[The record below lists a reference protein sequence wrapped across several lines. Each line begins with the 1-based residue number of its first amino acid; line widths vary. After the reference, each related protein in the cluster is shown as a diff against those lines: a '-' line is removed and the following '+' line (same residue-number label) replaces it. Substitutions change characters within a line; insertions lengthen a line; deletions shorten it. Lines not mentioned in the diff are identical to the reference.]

1 MAKTLWLLLKPAL
14 LMVGILTLVYPVL
27 VALYMASGRNE
38 IFFTYINSFFLLYD
52 IIIGICAAQ
61 ASSAYAPLAL
71 SFGVTR
77 RTLRRATAG
86 FFILLPLICVVLDFL
101 CNSITVRL
109 FYTGMNPLFASLVE
123 YPLQGAGLKWIVCSS
138 MLWTGTLDFGALPM
152 WKRILVIVLLCIIY
166 LQIALF
172 MFLGTLRPQS
182 LLNGYSLV
190 LSVLSFVFAAL
201 ALHRLRRLTITQA

>member
-1 MAKTLWLLLKPAL
+1 MAKTLWFLIKPAL

-27 VALYMASGRNE
+27 FVLYMLSGRNAL
-38 IFFTYINSFFLLYD
+38 FFTYIKGFFLLYD

-61 ASSAYAPLAL
+61 ASSSYAPLAL

-86 FFILLPLICVVLDFL
+86 FFVLLPLVCLVLDYL
-101 CNSITVRL
+101 CNSITARL
-109 FYTGMNPLFASLVE
+109 FYAGMNPLFVSLVE
-123 YPLQGAGLKWIVCSS
+123 YPLQGAGLKWIVCGS
-138 MLWTGTLDFGALPM
+138 MLWTGTLDFGVLPM

-166 LQIALF
+166 LQITLF

-190 LSVLSFVFAAL
+190 LSVLGLFFAAL